1 MIKGALN
8 NLKFVISGTFQ
19 EISREDLKS
28 MILSNGGSVSSS
40 VTKNI
45 ILIIGENAG
54 PKKISKADSLGI
66 EKLTYNRFIAK
77 FKL

>member
-1 MIKGALN
+1 
-8 NLKFVISGTFQ
+8 
-19 EISREDLKS
+19 

-66 EKLTYNRFIAK
+66 EKLTYDRFIAK